1 MLCRAW
7 PRRLTERLAARAGID
22 RQGAVMDVA
31 RLNQVL
37 TIFAW
42 FPLVVLLAILLFIAR
57 FYQQLTGEKTRY
69 PLYVVPMVLFGL
81 AAADYAIAAGRE
93 ALVRDGL
100 MFAGGA
106 ILLGLCLS
114 LYRQMT
120 AGR

>member
-1 MLCRAW
+1 
-7 PRRLTERLAARAGID
+7 
-22 RQGAVMDVA
+22 MDVA
-31 RLNQVL
+31 RLNQIL

-42 FPLVVLLAILLFIAR
+42 FPLVALLAILLLIAR
-57 FYQQLTGEKTRY
+57 FYQRLTGEKTRY
-69 PLYVVPMVLFGL
+69 PLFVLPMVLFGL
-81 AAADYAIAAGRE
+81 AAADYAIAAQGRE
-93 ALVRDGL
+93 ALLGDGL

>member
-1 MLCRAW
+1 
-7 PRRLTERLAARAGID
+7 
-22 RQGAVMDVA
+22 MDVA

-42 FPLVVLLAILLFIAR
+42 FPLAALLAILLLIAR
-57 FYQQLTGEKTRY
+57 FYQRLTGEKTRY
-69 PLYVVPMVLFGL
+69 TLFVLPIVLFGL
-81 AAADYAIAAGRE
+81 AAADYAITTQGRE
-93 ALVRDGL
+93 ALLGDSL

-106 ILLGLCLS
+106 LLLGLCLS